1 MRITDGILLLASML
15 IIHQLNAQQ
24 SQISGTITDAKTG
37 EPLIGASVRA
47 GDDTGAIADMN
58 GYYELN
64 LPNGEHSLQISYIG
78 YETIRKKITLKD
90 PYEAVLLDFQLKQ
103 ASEVLNTI
111 TITSGKFEK
120 PLGEVMVS
128 LEVLQPSLIEN
139 TNRVSL
145 DQALEKIPGVQ
156 IIDGQA
162 NIRGGSGYSFGAGS
176 RVLLLQDDIPILQ
189 QDVGFPNWFDVPIEN
204 VAQIEVVKGAS
215 SALYGSAALNGIVNF
230 RTAFAKDEP
239 ETKASLF
246 YTSFLEP
253 AEASL
258 KWWDRAPYS
267 IGGSLTHK
275 QKLDRLDLVL
285 GAFYQNE
292 ESYNR
297 GNYRKYGRFNL
308 NTRYRFTDRLSAGIN
323 ANFVK
328 GVNNVFFYWRGVDR
342 AYEGFPGT
350 ASASDFTRYNIDPY
364 LTYFDPAGNRHKL
377 MSRFYSVNNDV
388 SNGRSNASEQLYLE
402 YQFQRQLTEWDLVAT
417 GGLVFSNTQGTA
429 ALYGDT
435 TMTSRNLAAYA
446 QLDKKFFDRL
456 NLSVGFRFEE
466 NRIDNP
472 GFELSFLNV
481 NPSIEQESKPVWRF
495 GMNYQAFD
503 YTFFRASYGQGYRFP
518 TIAEKFIFTDVGGFS
533 VVPNPDLTSETAW
546 STELGLK
553 QGFKVSSFEG
563 FLDVSAFWTRY
574 NNMMEFNLLRV
585 PGINITGFQSLNIGD
600 TRINGY
606 EISLTGRGR
615 FGEFETQVLAGYL
628 NIDPRFLN
636 FDPTSSPTGELTIGQ
651 INANNSSSDEP
662 ILKYRSRES
671 FKIDVQT
678 SYRRFTVGGAFFYA
692 SHQEAIDAIF
702 NLIIPGLAE
711 FREENDTG
719 YRYLNAR
726 MSYQIN
732 QQLKVSLLMNNVFNS
747 LYILRPGLMEAPR
760 NLTLR
765 VDGTF

>member
-1 MRITDGILLLASML
+1 MRIIDGILLIALML
-15 IIHQLNAQQ
+15 IIHQLKAQQ

-47 GDDTGAIADMN
+47 GDDLGAIADMN

-78 YETIRKKITLKD
+78 YETIRKKIILKD
-90 PYEAVLLDFQLKQ
+90 PYEAVLLNFQLKQ

-128 LEVLQPSLIEN
+128 LEVLQPSLIES

-246 YTSFLEP
+246 YTSYLEP
-253 AEASL
+253 TEASL

-292 ESYNR
+292 ESFNR

-308 NTRYRFTDRLSAGIN
+308 NTRYRFTDRLSAGLN

-328 GVNNVFFYWRGVDR
+328 GVNNVFFYWRGIDQ

-350 ASASDFTRYNIDPY
+350 ASASDFTRFNIDPY

-377 MSRFYSVNNDV
+377 MSRFYSVDNDV

-417 GGLVFSNTQGTA
+417 GGLVFSNTKATA

-481 NPSIEQESKPVWRF
+481 APSIEQESKPVWRF
-495 GMNYQAFD
+495 GMNYQVFD

-533 VVPNPDLTSETAW
+533 VVPNPELTSETAW

-606 EISLTGRGR
+606 EISLTGRGK
-615 FGEFETQVLAGYL
+615 FGELKTQVLAGYL

-636 FDPTSSPTGELTIGQ
+636 FDPTSSPSGELTIGQ

-662 ILKYRSRES
+662 ILKYRSREN

-678 SYRRFTVGGAFFYA
+678 QYKRFTLGGAFFYA

-702 NLIIPGLAE
+702 NLIIPDLAD

-726 MSYQIN
+726 LSYQLN
-732 QQLKVSLLMNNVFNS
+732 QQLKVSFLINNV
-747 LYILRPGLMEAPR
+747 
-760 NLTLR
+760 TLR
-765 VDGTF
+765 LDGTF